1 VPHRLFATLTIA
13 ALALC
18 AVTASAAPAAATPT
32 VTRGHALVIK
42 VKTKSG
48 AACTPVVT
56 YADHTM
62 QMGTTK
68 KARAGGLLSWS
79 LLVPRTASTG
89 AGKWY
94 VRCAWFH
101 VVAQGKFVVAAVKT
115 TTPPTTP
122 PAAAPRVVADKQGF
136 SQRPDRYGTGS
147 SFSYGMFLRNTSDTQ
162 DAQNVYVLVNMVAGT
177 GELIGTATRTIP
189 LIAAGQTYA
198 LGDSMSLRTQVPV
211 AKLELTIRIGA
222 HQLKQP
228 HNTPEFANV
237 RIVPSQGDPGW
248 VGEVDGEVLNSTP
261 AMTLTNAK
269 LSIVLLDAA
278 GNPVGGGTGY
288 TFAALPSGS
297 RMVFLATSGFNSV
310 PLDRA
315 LTPVVSAEPA
325 YAAAG

>member
-1 VPHRLFATLTIA
+1 MPHRLFATLTLA

-32 VTRGHALVIK
+32 VTRGQALVIK
-42 VKTKSG
+42 VKSKSG
-48 AACTPVVT
+48 TACTPVVT

-79 LLVPRTASTG
+79 LLVPRTAPVG

-101 VVAQGKFVVAAVKT
+101 VVGQGKFIVTAVK
-115 TTPPTTP
+115 PGSA
-122 PAAAPRVVADKQGF
+122 PAEEAPRVVADKQGF

-162 DAQNVYVLVNMVAGT
+162 DAQNVYVLVNMVGAS

-189 LIAAGQTYA
+189 LIPAGQTYA
-198 LGDSMSLRTQVPV
+198 LGDSMSLRTQVAV
-211 AKLELTIRIGA
+211 SKLELTIRLGA
-222 HQLKQP
+222 HQLKQA
-228 HNTPEFANV
+228 HNSPEFANV
-237 RIVPSQGDPGW
+237 RIVPAQGDPGW

-288 TFAALPSGS
+288 TFAPLPSGS
-297 RMVFLATSGFNSV
+297 RMVFLATSGFSSV

-325 YAAAG
+325 YAATG

>member
-48 AACTPVVT
+48 TACTPVVT

-68 KARAGGLLSWS
+68 KARAGGLVSWS
-79 LLVPRTASTG
+79 LLVPRTAPVG

-94 VRCAWFH
+94 VRCAWLH
-101 VVAQGKFVVAAVKT
+101 IVGQGKFVVAAVKT

-136 SQRPDRYGTGS
+136 SQRSDSYGTGS

-162 DAQNVYVLVNMVAGT
+162 DAQNVYVLVNMVAAS

-198 LGDSMSLRTQVPV
+198 LGDSMSLRTQVSV
-211 AKLELTIRIGA
+211 SKLELTIRIGA

-228 HNTPEFANV
+228 HNSPEFANV

>member
-18 AVTASAAPAAATPT
+18 AATASAAPAAATPT

-48 AACTPVVT
+48 TACTPVVT

-68 KARAGGLLSWS
+68 KARAGGQVSWS
-79 LLVPRTASTG
+79 LLVPRTAPLG
-89 AGKWY
+89 AGTWY

-101 VVAQGKFVVAAVKT
+101 IVGQGKFSVTAVKT
-115 TTPPTTP
+115 SAP
-122 PAAAPRVVADKQGF
+122 PAAEAPRVVADKQGF

-162 DAQNVYVLVNMVAGT
+162 DAQNVYVLVNMVAST

-198 LGDSMSLRTQVPV
+198 LGDSLSLRTQVPV
-211 AKLELTIRIGA
+211 SKLELTIRLGA
-222 HQLKQP
+222 HQLKQA
-228 HNTPEFANV
+228 HNSPEFANV
-237 RIVPSQGDPGW
+237 RIVPAQGDPGW

-261 AMTLTNAK
+261 ALTLTNAK

-288 TFAALPSGS
+288 TFAPLPSGS

>member
-18 AVTASAAPAAATPT
+18 AVTASAAPAAARPT

-42 VKTKSG
+42 AKTDPG
-48 AACTPVVT
+48 AVCTPVVT
-56 YADHTM
+56 YANNRM
-62 QMGTTK
+62 QGGTTK
-68 KARAGGLLSWS
+68 KAGAGGLLSWS
-79 LLVPRTASTG
+79 LLVPRDVPLG
-89 AGKWY
+89 PGKWY

-101 VVAQGKFVVAAVKT
+101 IVGEGKFVVAAAK
-115 TTPPTTP
+115 TTPPP
-122 PAAAPRVVADKQGF
+122 PAAATPRVVADKQGF
-136 SQRPDRYGTGS
+136 SQRFNKSDSGS
-147 SFSYGMFLRNTSDTQ
+147 NFSYGMFLRNTSNTQ
-162 DAQNVYVLVNMVAGT
+162 DAQDVYVLVNMVAGS
-177 GELIGTATRTIP
+177 GALIASATRTIP

-211 AKLELTIRIGA
+211 AKLELTIRVGA

-228 HNTPEFANV
+228 HNSPEFANV

-248 VGEVDGEVLNSTP
+248 VGEVDGEVLNSSTP

-288 TFAALPSGS
+288 TFSALPSGS
-297 RMVFLATSGFNSV
+297 RMVFVATSGFNSV
-310 PLDRA
+310 PLNRA
-315 LTPVVSAEPA
+315 LTPVVSAEPT
-325 YAAAG
+325 YASAG